1 MCSGAAIRVIGPV
14 IHATGRPAICVS
26 VRLPNFPRDG
36 GFVMRTFQAIQIA
49 FTFIGTIVG
58 AGFAT
63 GQEVLQFFTR
73 FGIWGTAGILLSSV
87 LFVWIGARMML
98 ASARIRA
105 QSYESLNQALFGRR
119 WGTWASR
126 FMLVVLIGVNAVML
140 AGAGSI
146 FKEHFGISYQT
157 GLLVTIFLV
166 FILLKRGMN
175 AVLAVN
181 SIVVPAML
189 LFTLIILW
197 DTAHGPGAD
206 RWLTMRTDAPQLAAW
221 ASPLLYA
228 AFNLSMAQA
237 VLVPLGSRIKDRK
250 TIIAGAWLGGVGIGA
265 MLLVGHIALSA
276 RMPGIAQFDI
286 PMGGIAREL
295 GSLLQWAYT
304 FLIFAEIFTTLLCD
318 IYGLT
323 LQLSARLGWPE
334 QAITAGLLAVCW
346 AGSQIGFGPLLST
359 LYPLFGALSLG
370 WLYQMMRRPGL
381 SGM

>member
-1 MCSGAAIRVIGPV
+1 MPDAGQTPVYRLHAAC
-14 IHATGRPAICVS
+14 RPNSFAIS
-26 VRLPNFPRDG
+26 LRLPQFLRDG
-36 GFVMRTFQAIQIA
+36 GFAMRAFQAIQIA
-49 FTFIGTIVG
+49 FTFIGPIVG

-73 FGIWGTAGILLSSV
+73 YGIWGTAGILLSSV